1 MQNQSNKVGLRRQSF
16 RFDIPRSSTRKRVLV
31 TVAGA
36 LLATVLLGVQSHAS
50 HVIINTHQEKITDLA
65 AHPTISTARSGS
77 WSDPGTWAQARI
89 PGTGDIV
96 AVGSTHRVVY
106 DRWSDDVLN
115 AIGVDGVL
123 EFSSSSST
131 RLIVGTLLVRSLGR
145 MTVGTIE
152 SPIPSNVTAE
162 LVIADR
168 PATDPGQFGTGLI
181 VLGGISFHGA
191 LKSPTWTRL
200 ATEPTAGATTLQL
213 LNPVTGWRAG
223 DRLVLPDTR
232 HLDDEDASAT
242 QTETRTIASIS
253 SDGRNV
259 TLNSALSFNHRGARN
274 PDGSM
279 VMGPSG
285 QQLLPHVGNLSRN
298 VVIRSANP
306 NGTRGHVMIT
316 DQARADIRYAEFR
329 DLGRT
334 TTADVS
340 SSNQGGRY
348 WLHLH
353 HLWGSVRSMPSGMSD
368 AQIRSWLDAN
378 GWQFAIVGNSVAAS
392 LGTNSNRRWGITLH
406 NSHFGLVTDN
416 VIYNVAG
423 AGIQTETGNES
434 YNLIAR
440 NFMVRIPGTGHQ
452 RIDEDEPLNVG
463 NDGTGLWARG
473 PHNWHEGNVA
483 ADTTFSG
490 LYFSSYY
497 LKELRQPRFPGDDTM
512 NSGTITKLRRML
524 SFTDNEAYGP
534 MAHGLWGAWVSGC
547 CDAGGWSEIPITR
560 LAIWHPFE
568 AAIKWYHNGRTTMR
582 DLVIR
587 GDPAVSAAISIPNTE
602 SNDQPGKVMDLT
614 SYENVELTVER
625 FDARGYVFGI
635 HTPRITVESG
645 NEGPALFRDGV
656 LQNYINVRIPGR
668 SGGGPGWSLFDHVQ
682 FLTWKRP
689 GFSNYPTPLAIE
701 MDYQDD
707 DTASPGSVRA
717 EVSAYNRTT
726 GDNFRLYYLEDG
738 GAPCATRRT
747 EIRGFAC
754 PIQVS
759 TPPPSTPPPSSSPP
773 LAPSNLVLK

>member
-1 MQNQSNKVGLRRQSF
+1 MQLSTEKFEFGRVPLKAVAVFWLLERTALCALASGL
-16 RFDIPRSSTRKRVLV
+16 L
-31 TVAGA
+31 AAA
-36 LLATVLLGVQSHAS
+36 LLVPDGHAS
-50 HVIINTHQEKITDLA
+50 HVIIETHHEKITDLA
-65 AHPTISTARSGS
+65 AHPTITSAGSGL
-77 WSDPGTWAQARI
+77 WSAPSTWAQGRI

-96 AVGSTHRVVY
+96 AVGSSHRVVY

-123 EFSSSSST
+123 EFSPSIST

-145 MTVGTIE
+145 LAIGTIQ
-152 SPIPSNVTAE
+152 SPIPSDVTAE

-181 VLGGISFHGA
+181 VLGGISLHGA
-191 LKSPTWTRL
+191 SKTPTWTRL
-200 ATEPTAGATTLQL
+200 ATEPTAGTTTLQL

-223 DRLVLPDTR
+223 DRVVLPDTR
-232 HLDDEDASAT
+232 QLPIDEGENAPAT

-253 SDGRNV
+253 SDGRNI

-274 PDGSM
+274 PDGTM

-285 QQLLPHVGNLSRN
+285 QQLLAHVGNLSRN
-298 VVIRSANP
+298 VVVRSANP

-316 DQARADIRYAEFR
+316 DDQATADIRYAEFR

-353 HLWGSVRSMPSGMSD
+353 HLWGPGRSMPSGMSD
-368 AQIRSWLDAN
+368 AQIRSWLDSN

-392 LGTNSNRRWGITLH
+392 SGTNFNRRWGITLH
-406 NSHFGLVTDN
+406 DTHFGLVTDN

-440 NFMVRIPGTGHQ
+440 NFMVRIPGTGEQ

-473 PHNWHEGNVA
+473 PHNWHERNVS

-490 LYFSSYY
+490 NYFSSYY

-512 NSGTITKLRRML
+512 HAGTVTRYRRML
-524 SFTDNEAYGP
+524 SFSDNEAYGP
-534 MAHGLWGAWVSGC
+534 MAYGLWGAWVLGC
-547 CDAGGWSEIPITR
+547 CNADGWTEIPITR
-560 LAIWHPFE
+560 FAAWHPYH
-568 AAIKWYHNGRTTMR
+568 AVIKWYHNGRTAFR
-582 DLVIR
+582 DIVVR
-587 GDPAVSAAISIPNTE
+587 GDPAVSATMSIPNAE
-602 SNDQPGKVMDLT
+602 SDDQPAKVTDFT
-614 SYENVELTVER
+614 SYENMELSMER

-635 HTPRITVESG
+635 QTPRITGSQT
-645 NEGPALFRDGV
+645 PSLFRDGV

-668 SGGGPGWSLFDHVQ
+668 QETARLLFDNVQ
-682 FLTWKRP
+682 FLTFNRP
-689 GFSNYPTPLAIE
+689 GFTSYPAALAVE

-707 DTASPGSVRA
+707 ETASPSSVRA
-717 EVSAYNRTT
+717 EFAAFNKVS
-726 GDNFRLYYLEDG
+726 GDNFRVYYLEDG
-738 GAPCATRRT
+738 SAPCSTRRT
-747 EIRGFAC
+747 GIHGFVC
-754 PIQVS
+754 STSV
-759 TPPPSTPPPSSSPP
+759 TPPPTPSTPT
-773 LAPSNLVLK
+773 APSNLTVK